1 MTPVEL
7 ISKSDSRLAKQPPRH
22 GGFRAADT
30 HEATE
35 IPIINVVFGENATRW
50 LSRQKEAGPTRKEL
64 KKDLDATIATLAAD
78 QRLKAQ
84 LENPR
89 GEHTLATVIHRCIE
103 LDLNLG
109 TKDLRLFCKAAKRQ
123 EIPCEGVQMT
133 CESFLLLTAGL
144 SHTKIKDL
152 LIDPTYLSLS
162 KENKFVKL
170 VCTLDNLNLLGSSQH
185 LAHIYS
191 GLPKELKEQMMCIFL
206 PLDELKALR
215 INLKDSRVV
224 TYLASPDFKN
234 LPKEDKLVEL
244 VCTLDKYKLLGSSQ
258 NLAQI
263 YSGLP
268 KELKDQ
274 MMKINLPLAELQAL
288 RINLENP
295 AVVTFLDL
303 PDFKDLPKEH
313 KLVELV
319 CTLDKYKLLGSS
331 QHLAQ
336 IYSGL
341 PKELKEQM
349 MKINLPLDEMRSI
362 RLFLS
367 LHTTIDWIESTLK
380 KLPRAERLQV
390 LLWKYNN
397 NAEIRS
403 NRMKLFNALPH
414 RLSQNIYRGDF
425 MAGCLRLDL
434 PDHTEPVYLDSNH
447 ERVVA
452 QLLYKYGLI
461 NQFKEGENL
470 QVKSGLSKITLDFKI
485 ETIFIEYHPLSRGE
499 RENNI
504 TIEEAGNRKI
514 ESLCQEKYPG
524 HEVIHI
530 WELRQ
535 LYNILLNNP
544 ALNKMMLPEFKNL
557 QQSDFVKHLMKAK
570 DMGHKIDREI
580 SQVGSD

>member
-1 MTPVEL
+1 VTY
-7 ISKSDSRLAKQPPRH
+7 LASPD
-22 GGFRAADT
+22 F
-30 HEATE
+30 
-35 IPIINVVFGENATRW
+35 IN
-50 LSRQKEAGPTRKEL
+50 LPKEDKLEKLVCTLDKYNLLGSSQNLAQIYSGLPKEL
-64 KKDLDATIATLAAD
+64 KDQMMKIDLPLDELQALRIN
-78 QRLKAQ
+78 
-84 LENPR
+84 LENP
-89 GEHTLATVIHRCIE
+89 AV
-103 LDLNLG
+103 
-109 TKDLRLFCKAAKRQ
+109 
-123 EIPCEGVQMT
+123 V
-133 CESFLLLTAGL
+133 
-144 SHTKIKDL
+144 
-152 LIDPTYLSLS
+152 TYLASPDFINLP
-162 KENKFVKL
+162 KEDKLEKL
-170 VCTLDNLNLLGSSQH
+170 VCTLDNLNLLGSSQN

-191 GLPKELKEQMMCIFL
+191 GLPKELKDQMMGINL
-206 PLDELKALR
+206 PLDEFQALR

-234 LPKEDKLVEL
+234 LPKENKLVEL
-244 VCTLDKYKLLGSSQ
+244 VCTLD
-258 NLAQI
+258 
-263 YSGLP
+263 
-268 KELKDQ
+268 
-274 MMKINLPLAELQAL
+274 
-288 RINLENP
+288 
-295 AVVTFLDL
+295 DL
-303 PDFKDLPKEH
+303 
-313 KLVELV
+313 
-319 CTLDKYKLLGSS
+319 KLLGSS

-341 PKELKEQM
+341 PKELKDQM

-461 NQFKEGENL
+461 KQFKEGENL
-470 QVKSGLSKITLDFKI
+470 HVKSGLSKITLDFKI

-544 ALNKMMLPEFKNL
+544 VLNKMMLPEFKNL
-557 QQSDFVKHLMKAK
+557 QQSDFVEHLMKAK

>member
-50 LSRQKEAGPTRKEL
+50 LSRQKEAGSTRKEL
-64 KKDLDATIATLAAD
+64 KKDLDATVATLAAD

-89 GEHTLATVIHRCIE
+89 GEHTMATVIHRCIE

-109 TKDLRLFCKAAKRQ
+109 TKDLRLFCKAVKRQ
-123 EIPCEGVQMT
+123 EIPCEGVTMT

-162 KENKFVKL
+162 KEDKLFEL
-170 VCTLDNLNLLGSSQH
+170 VCTLDKYNLLGSSQN

-191 GLPKELKEQMMCIFL
+191 GLPKELKDQMMCINL
-206 PLDELKALR
+206 PLDEFQALR

-234 LPKEDKLVEL
+234 LPKENKLVEL
-244 VCTLDKYKLLGSSQ
+244 VCTLD
-258 NLAQI
+258 
-263 YSGLP
+263 
-268 KELKDQ
+268 
-274 MMKINLPLAELQAL
+274 
-288 RINLENP
+288 
-295 AVVTFLDL
+295 DL
-303 PDFKDLPKEH
+303 
-313 KLVELV
+313 
-319 CTLDKYKLLGSS
+319 KLLGSS

-341 PKELKEQM
+341 PKELKDQM

-461 NQFKEGENL
+461 KQFKEGENL
-470 QVKSGLSKITLDFKI
+470 HVKSGLSKITLDFKI

-544 ALNKMMLPEFKNL
+544 VLNKMMLPEFKNL
-557 QQSDFVKHLMKAK
+557 QQSDFVEHLMKAK